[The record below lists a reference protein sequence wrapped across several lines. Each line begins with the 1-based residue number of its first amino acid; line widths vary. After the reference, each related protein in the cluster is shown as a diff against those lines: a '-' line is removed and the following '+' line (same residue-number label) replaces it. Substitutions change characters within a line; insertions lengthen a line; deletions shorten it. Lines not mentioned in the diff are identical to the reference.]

1 MQIDNNLIFDSV
13 NNGIII
19 LDENLNILAWNKWL
33 EIFTK
38 IKEKEIL
45 NQNLCKYF
53 PYIDERKLQRKIKTV
68 HITKNP
74 SFLSFD
80 TNRYLIEIPVSNVT
94 NTLYK
99 SMQQDITILPYN
111 LEKKLT
117 CIFIY
122 DNTLMYENITK
133 LEKIN
138 EELLDM
144 SHRDPL
150 TKIFNRRYFTEQSQ
164 KIKVFSERNKNM
176 PISLVILDI
185 DDFKKIN
192 DNYGHLLGDEVII
205 KVARILEEE
214 LRTSDIAARFGGEEF
229 VILLQD
235 CEINNAFKV
244 ANKIRENIQN
254 SIISLQNNQKI
265 TFTAS
270 IGIAQFDKILDSD
283 NLEHTL
289 DRADK
294 ALYYSKKN
302 GKNQTSISR

>member
-1 MQIDNNLIFDSV
+1 MNIDNNLIFNTV

-19 LDENLNILAWNKWL
+19 VNEDLTILAWNKWL

-38 IKEKEIL
+38 IKEKEIV
-45 NQNLCKYF
+45 NKNLCECF
-53 PYIDERKLQRKIKTV
+53 PSIDETKLKRKIKTV

-74 SFLSFD
+74 TFLSFD
-80 TNRYLIEIPVSNVT
+80 KNRHLINIPVSNVT

-99 SMQQDITILPYN
+99 SMQQDITILPYD

-117 CIFIY
+117 CIYIY
-122 DNTLMYENITK
+122 DNTLMYENIAK
-133 LEKIN
+133 LKKIN

-164 KIKVFSERNKNM
+164 KIKVFSQRNKNM

-192 DNYGHLLGDEVII
+192 DSYGHLLGDEVII
-205 KVARILEEE
+205 KVARILEAE
-214 LRTSDIAARFGGEEF
+214 LRSSDIAARFGGEEF

-235 CEINNAFKV
+235 CEINNALKV
-244 ANKIRENIQN
+244 AEKIRKDIENTVI
-254 SIISLQNNQKI
+254 SIHNNFKI
-265 TFTAS
+265 KFTVSA
-270 IGIAQFDKILDSD
+270 GVAQFDKVIDYD

-289 DRADK
+289 GRADK
-294 ALYYSKKN
+294 ALYEAKKSGRN
-302 GKNQTSISR
+302 RVVLK